1 MFLATHLLRKS
12 ERAATFAECPYGENA
27 RLNWNIALNLVRND
41 FLEAF
46 DLFFKSAYLHEA
58 LCALTDGALLFN
70 RAVANVRESKAA
82 SLYCARRQPLGWLEV
97 PTPALGSEEDRRLR
111 HALQEMPLHAAA
123 ADLNDGLNQV
133 ANGIVRLAWEINI
146 PAAELKQFHLDGS
159 PTSKWISWGHLARA
173 VRDANSE
180 TTVLPH
186 FGLAQAFLK
195 CVDDPSFE
203 FEYRHSRTHGAF
215 PATHEQPYIDREV
228 PKSQVLRIPR
238 TERTSVLLDLQPT
251 RTRLAETTRLCTE
264 LLSTVLHF
272 LPGFGEEFGMP
283 IKIEGHEVALTLQAK
298 PSRIALPSQVVFGA
312 DGRVLQAKVRG
323 TLESSVLP
331 LDNRSPTR
339 FLA

>member
-12 ERAATFAECPYGENA
+12 ERAAAFAECPCAENA
-27 RLNWNIALNLVRND
+27 RLNWNIALNLVRHD

-46 DLFFKSAYLHEA
+46 DLFFKSTYLHEA

-97 PTPALGSEEDRRLR
+97 PTPVLDSEEDRRLR
-111 HALQEMPLHAAA
+111 HALEEMPLHAAA
-123 ADLNDGLNQV
+123 ADLNDGLNQL
-133 ANGIVRLAWEINI
+133 ANAIVRLAAEINI
-146 PAAELKQFHLDGS
+146 PAAELKQFHLDGT
-159 PTSKWISWGHLARA
+159 PTSKWISWGHLAR
-173 VRDANSE
+173 VIRDADPA
-180 TTVLPH
+180 TKVMRH
-186 FGLAQAFLK
+186 FVLAQALLK

-203 FEYRHSRTHGAF
+203 FEYRHSRTHRAF

-238 TERTSVLLDLQPT
+238 TETTAVLLDLQPT

-298 PSRIALPSQVVFGA
+298 RSRIALPSRVVFGA
-312 DGRVLQAKVRG
+312 DGLILQAKVRG
-323 TLESSVLP
+323 TLESSVVP
-331 LDNRSPTR
+331 LENRSPTR